1 MSAAFVQPVQ
11 QMEYAVVGQVV
22 HPPVTISP
30 EDFAA
35 LMRGEQINIEKYIEG
50 GVAPMPETIA
60 ATTAATTAK
69 KSSKKKTKVSKKKSK
84 GCC

>member
-50 GVAPMPETIA
+50 GVAPMPETTA
-60 ATTAATTAK
+60 AATTAK

-84 GCC
+84 KGCC

>member
-35 LMRGEQINIEKYIEG
+35 LMRGEQINFDALLAPE
-50 GVAPMPETIA
+50 GVAPMPVTT
-60 ATTAATTAK
+60 ATTAATTA

-84 GCC
+84 KGCC